1 VLAVKANTKVVEI
14 LDVSINAP
22 LMKELV
28 KTILVIILFLPFYH
42 SLLFNDNLQNH
53 VRKPYIIMT
62 KFTGFSKSFASHF
75 KVVFGYLDKKL
86 VFFEILWAVVSK

>member
-1 VLAVKANTKVVEI
+1 
-14 LDVSINAP
+14 
-22 LMKELV
+22 MKELV

-75 KVVFGYLDKKL
+75 KVVLGIWTKNWSFLRFCGQLCQNNDHIGNFWGEM
-86 VFFEILWAVVSK
+86 VFFS